1 MQKIRK
7 IIHID
12 MDAFFAAIEQRDH
25 PEYRGKPIVV
35 GGPPNSRGV
44 VATASYEAR
53 EYGIGSAMPSSQA
66 GRLCPHAIFVRPRFN
81 VYSDVSAQI
90 MLIFREFTDLV
101 ESASLDEA
109 YLDVTYN
116 KKGLRYAKDVAIQI
130 KQKIF
135 ETTELTASA
144 GVAPNKFLAKIASD
158 MNKPNGLTVI
168 HPDRV
173 QSFLKNLPIRKVPGI
188 GKQTEARMHR
198 MQIYKLTDLQNRTE
212 EELIATFGKA
222 GKWFFKI
229 ANGIDDRKVEP
240 HRIRKSVSSEDT
252 FSMDLTDLEEMK
264 WEIGKL
270 TDRVSKFLKKRNFR
284 GRTITLK
291 ITFSDFQKITRSST
305 LADYVN
311 DKPTLDTV
319 AFSLLQNTEANER
332 PVRLLGVGVSNLEH
346 VDKMKEEQ
354 IPQSGQLTFDFEEA
368 VK

>member
-1 MQKIRK
+1 
-7 IIHID
+7 

-53 EYGIGSAMPSSQA
+53 KYGIGSAMPSSQA

-116 KKGLRYAKDVAIQI
+116 KMGHHYAKDVAIQI

-158 MNKPNGLTVI
+158 MNKPDGLIVI

-173 QSFLKNLPIRKVPGI
+173 QGFACGGDGHSESCENTDKAATEKNRYRRQPCCS
-188 GKQTEARMHR
+188 
-198 MQIYKLTDLQNRTE
+198 
-212 EELIATFGKA
+212 
-222 GKWFFKI
+222 
-229 ANGIDDRKVEP
+229 DDG
-240 HRIRKSVSSEDT
+240 S
-252 FSMDLTDLEEMK
+252 
-264 WEIGKL
+264 
-270 TDRVSKFLKKRNFR
+270 
-284 GRTITLK
+284 
-291 ITFSDFQKITRSST
+291 
-305 LADYVN
+305 
-311 DKPTLDTV
+311 
-319 AFSLLQNTEANER
+319 
-332 PVRLLGVGVSNLEH
+332 
-346 VDKMKEEQ
+346 
-354 IPQSGQLTFDFEEA
+354 
-368 VK
+368 